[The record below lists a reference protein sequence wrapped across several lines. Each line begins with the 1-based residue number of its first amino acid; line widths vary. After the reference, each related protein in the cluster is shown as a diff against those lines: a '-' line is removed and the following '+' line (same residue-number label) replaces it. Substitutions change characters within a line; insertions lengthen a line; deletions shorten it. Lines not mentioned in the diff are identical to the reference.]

1 MSLIREFKI
10 AIKWAWRE
18 IDWRNWTMEGRKMAN
33 PFTII
38 RRLVFL
44 IPLKLAKWL
53 YIVLMALGWG
63 IADAR
68 QLKNWL
74 D

>member
-10 AIKWAWRE
+10 AAKWAWRE
-18 IDWRNWTMEGRKMAN
+18 LDFWNWTMEGRKMAN
-33 PFTII
+33 PLIII

-44 IPLKLAKWL
+44 IPIKLAKWL
-53 YIVLMALGWG
+53 YIILIALGWG
-63 IADAR
+63 IADAE
-68 QLKNWL
+68 QAKNWL